1 MKAKNKAFVSGI
13 LPRLPFLNDLISKVS
28 SGSNT
33 LPKPMEML
41 LSQKGPAYDLMSN
54 EDRIQMERKELAKRF
69 VKADNLYDPKLLQDR
84 EKTGSKRLSVLN
96 QPGLSL
102 VTDHLIDYPAIIRR

>member
-41 LSQKGPAYDLMSN
+41 NGKKRIGKKICKG
-54 EDRIQMERKELAKRF
+54 
-69 VKADNLYDPKLLQDR
+69 
-84 EKTGSKRLSVLN
+84 
-96 QPGLSL
+96 
-102 VTDHLIDYPAIIRR
+102 